1 LTARTASTT
10 VVVVPSLAPREDFP
24 HLDEVVYLNSG
35 SIGLMPLPVQAA
47 AAEFER
53 DIWMRGTTGFDEA
66 AETGC
71 LEEARTAAAEL
82 LHASPDDVAIVKSAT
97 EAFGMLA
104 WWVAPPAGTNVVT
117 IDIEHPSTAYPW
129 LRVARQTGA
138 EARLVR
144 VWDEPEA
151 LSVDRIAELVDGDTA
166 VIAVSYVQY
175 STGYRLRLADVA
187 ELAHTHG
194 ALLAVDATQAT
205 GMAPLDVTRDGAD
218 IVVAGGY
225 KWLCGPFGAAVA
237 WLSPALRE
245 RFDPPLVGW
254 RSTVD
259 PYTFDSRS
267 MPVAETARS
276 MEYSTMG
283 YGSAVALGGALRYVL
298 ELGVERVLEHD
309 LALATRLADGLER
322 LGAVVL
328 TPRDDDHRGGIV
340 TARYPGR
347 DGEEVA
353 ARLNDAGV
361 IVSPRFGAT
370 RFSVHFFNDETDV
383 DRALETVEELLA

>member
-1 LTARTASTT
+1 
-10 VVVVPSLAPREDFP
+10 VPSLAPREHFP
-24 HLDEVVYLNSG
+24 HLDEVVYLNAG
-35 SIGLMPLPVQAA
+35 SIGLMPLPVQTAA
-47 AAEFER
+47 AAFER
-53 DIWMRGTTGFDEA
+53 DIWLRGTTGFDEA
-66 AETGC
+66 AEAGC

-82 LHASPDDVAIVKSAT
+82 LHADPDDVAIVKSAT

-104 WWVAPPAGTNVVT
+104 WWVRPAAGTNVVT

-129 LRVARQTGA
+129 LRVARETGA

-144 VWDEPEA
+144 VWDEPGA
-151 LSVDRIAELVDGDTA
+151 LSVDRIAELVDDDTS
-166 VIAVSYVQY
+166 VVAVSYVQY

-187 ELAHTHG
+187 EVAHAHG
-194 ALLAVDATQAT
+194 ALLAVDATQAA
-205 GMAPLDVTRDGAD
+205 GMAPLDVARDGAD

-237 WLSPALRE
+237 WLSPELRE
-245 RFDPPLVGW
+245 RFDPPFVGW

-259 PYTFDSRS
+259 PYTFDSRT
-267 MPVAETARS
+267 MPVAPTARS

-298 ELGVERVLEHD
+298 DLGVERILAHD
-309 LALATRLADGLER
+309 QALADRLADGLEQ

-370 RFSVHFFNDETDV
+370 RFSLHFFNDETDV
-383 DRALETVEELLA
+383 DRALDAVERVLAG

>member
-1 LTARTASTT
+1 
-10 VVVVPSLAPREDFP
+10 VPSLAPRADFP
-24 HLDEVVYLNSG
+24 HLADVVYLNSG
-35 SIGLMPLPVQAA
+35 SIGLMPLPVQDAA
-47 AAEFER
+47 AAFER
-53 DIWMRGTTGFDEA
+53 DIWVRGTTGFDEA

-71 LEEARTAAAEL
+71 LEDARTAAAEL
-82 LHASPDDVAIVKSAT
+82 MRADPDDVAIVKSAT

-104 WWVAPPAGTNVVT
+104 WWIRPPAGSNVVT

-129 LRVARQTGA
+129 LRVARETGA
-138 EARLVR
+138 ETRLVR

-151 LSVDRIAELVDGDTA
+151 LSLERIAELVDDRTS
-166 VIAVSYVQY
+166 VIAVSHVQY
-175 STGYRLRLADVA
+175 STGYRLELAPLA
-187 ELAHTHG
+187 ELAHAHG
-194 ALLAVDATQAT
+194 GLLAVDATQAA
-205 GMAPLDVTRDGAD
+205 GMAPLDVARDGVD
-218 IVVAGGY
+218 LVVAGGY
-225 KWLCGPFGAAVA
+225 KWLCGPFGAALA
-237 WLSPALRE
+237 WLRPELRE

-267 MPVAETARS
+267 MPIATTARS

-298 ELGVERVLEHD
+298 ALGVERILAHD
-309 LALATRLADGLER
+309 LALAARLASGLER
-322 LGAVVL
+322 LGATVL
-328 TPRDDDHRGGIV
+328 TPREDAHRGGIV

-353 ARLNDAGV
+353 ARLNAAGV

-370 RFSVHFFNDETDV
+370 RFSLHFFNDESDV
-383 DRALETVEELLA
+383 DRALETVEELLSS